1 MLLEDEV
8 FKKHYF
14 GLESLFGTHIFKKIK
29 LSGSGSAMFIQDPD
43 KKEIDT
49 IFNKIENNFR
59 VFQVKALEY
68 YH

>member
-1 MLLEDEV
+1 M

-14 GLESLFGTHIFKKIK
+14 GLESLLGAHTFKKIK

-43 KKEIDT
+43 KEEIDI

>member
-1 MLLEDEV
+1 
-8 FKKHYF
+8 
-14 GLESLFGTHIFKKIK
+14 
-29 LSGSGSAMFIQDPD
+29 MFIQDPD
-43 KKEIDT
+43 KKEIDI